1 MRRKMK
7 KIIILTIS
15 ALLCML
21 FTACN
26 KNSKIQKTI
35 IVGTHAEYQPFD
47 YLHNGKIVGFDID
60 IMKQIANGLN
70 YKLKWKNMSFDGLIP
85 ALQMKKVDIIIAA
98 MTPSAQRAKN
108 VLFSQNYYIS
118 GSVVIIKK
126 AEAEKIKNPANLE
139 GTKIGVQLGTVQD
152 ELAGNIKDAKVV
164 RYNSPAFALMDLNA
178 GKLQAIIVD
187 KAIKGPFLKKNPDLT
202 SFQIKDKNSS
212 GFAIV
217 VRKDEPKLLKK
228 VNTQINQIIKT
239 EKYKKLLNKYLI

>member
-1 MRRKMK
+1 MK
-7 KIIILTIS
+7 KIILLAMS
-15 ALLCML
+15 GLLCIIL
-21 FTACN
+21 TACN
-26 KNSKIQKTI
+26 ENNKGQKTL
-35 IVGTHAEYQPFD
+35 IVGTNAEYQPFD
-47 YLHNGKIVGFDID
+47 YINNGKIVGFDID

-70 YKLKWKNMSFDGLIP
+70 YKLEWENMSFDGLIP

-108 VLFSQNYYIS
+108 VLFSKNYYLS

-152 ELAGNIKDAKVV
+152 ELAENIKNAKVV

-178 GKLQAIIVD
+178 CKLQAIIVD
-187 KAIKGPFLKKNPDLT
+187 KAIKGPFLRNNSGLT

-217 VRKDEPKLLKK
+217 IRKDEPELLKE
-228 VNTQINQIIKT
+228 VNTQIDKIINTK
-239 EKYKKLLNKYLI
+239 KYEELLNKYLI